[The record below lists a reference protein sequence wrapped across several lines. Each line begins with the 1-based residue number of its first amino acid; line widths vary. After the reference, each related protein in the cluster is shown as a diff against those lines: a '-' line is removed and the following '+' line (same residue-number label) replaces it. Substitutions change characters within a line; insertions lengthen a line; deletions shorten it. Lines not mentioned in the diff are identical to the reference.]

1 VCGLDLEAGDDW
13 RDPSVWI
20 KANPNLGVSIQPRYL
35 EEAVR
40 EATGMPAA
48 EADVRRLNFCEW
60 TDKQTAYLPTA
71 AWVTCRQ
78 PMTEAEL
85 QRHPSVAALDLGE
98 ADDMSAFAVVW
109 RLAEERFHT
118 KVWFW
123 TCEAAEQRYS
133 DRPYALWRRSGAL
146 TVTPGN
152 VTDYVQIRNDVRT
165 IATRLGVKRI
175 AFDRR
180 GALQLSQEL
189 LGDGFDMRDQGQ
201 GFFLSEGTK
210 KLAALVAAGHLTHD
224 GHAVLDWQAGNLSVV
239 RGTRGDIR
247 PVKTFGPDKI
257 DGMVALIMAL
267 QHAVMPAA
275 PQPPTSHVY
284 ERKPVLI
291 L

>member
-1 VCGLDLEAGDDW
+1 
-13 RDPSVWI
+13 
-20 KANPNLGVSIQPRYL
+20 
-35 EEAVR
+35 
-40 EATGMPAA
+40 
-48 EADVRRLNFCEW
+48 EW

-152 VTDYVQIRNDVRT
+152 VTDYVRIRNDVRT

-175 AFDRR
+175 
-180 GALQLSQEL
+180 
-189 LGDGFDMRDQGQ
+189 
-201 GFFLSEGTK
+201 
-210 KLAALVAAGHLTHD
+210 
-224 GHAVLDWQAGNLSVV
+224 
-239 RGTRGDIR
+239 
-247 PVKTFGPDKI
+247 
-257 DGMVALIMAL
+257 
-267 QHAVMPAA
+267 
-275 PQPPTSHVY
+275 
-284 ERKPVLI
+284 
-291 L
+291 